1 MFLRWALGEQDLQTQ
16 QGLKHKQQVTFKSHI
31 NIISYAPL
39 LLVILHLQK
48 KKTISHESKL
58 SWLSISRPQNCS
70 QA

>member
-39 LLVILHLQK
+39 LLVILHL
-48 KKTISHESKL
+48 
-58 SWLSISRPQNCS
+58 
-70 QA
+70 